1 MASEDDRN
9 LLVRA
14 TELLQNVIEHR
25 GEDLR
30 VLTLLNSA
38 VQDIRTGE
46 KYLRSTERQPVA

>member
-46 KYLRSTERQPVA
+46 KYLRSTERQPVT